1 MSRIKELYYDYTQ
14 NPEYAVQ
21 IPQEFEKSYKDF
33 EKKLKEK
40 VGEKFEDHS
49 DLCDLYNTQAAESE
63 CFGFVLGFKYAMSLM
78 KECNI

>member
-40 VGEKFEDHS
+40 VGEKFEDYS
-49 DLCDLYNTQAAESE
+49 DLCDLYNASQEFHRS
-63 CFGFVLGFKYAMSLM
+63 VQLRRMRQM
-78 KECNI
+78 